1 MYEQLL
7 YRLPTIQEFNGW
19 IALLGP
25 ANLLAPL
32 AERADMVMQMMGYNA
47 STGGFDDLG
56 METAYQRN
64 AGAALQPYGRLGL
77 APTLAGIVQACGL
90 IAGNTTPL
98 PITSYAL
105 AGAPYGSTYGMGAAV
120 QQAFNTPAFQTAYPG
135 ATALSNYNFAGNPTL
150 GANPGWL
157 ATVMFKTSDLGDGIS
172 VVQMMDS
179 FAPSSNRQGAAAAF
193 YSRLLTQVL
202 SGPNASLNPQ
212 LAAAEQTFQKRQNS
226 AALQFQLSNGAVWN
240 FSGVQPYS
248 PTVVQQYIQQYWD
261 SAQ

>member
-1 MYEQLL
+1 
-7 YRLPTIQEFNGW
+7 
-19 IALLGP
+19 
-25 ANLLAPL
+25 
-32 AERADMVMQMMGYNA
+32 
-47 STGGFDDLG
+47 
-56 METAYQRN
+56 
-64 AGAALQPYGRLGL
+64 
-77 APTLAGIVQACGL
+77 
-90 IAGNTTPL
+90 
-98 PITSYAL
+98 
-105 AGAPYGSTYGMGAAV
+105 MGAAV